1 MTSLSQKVHIQG
13 RLRGLTKRRIAR
25 LARAA
30 GLSLTRRPANA
41 EMIVLGHNSAGAI
54 VSPAGELRLSFH
66 LKPGA
71 SILSERGF
79 KSRLGILA
87 LERASNF
94 AFSDDQVAGRAGL
107 SAAQLRT
114 LSLYDILNP
123 DEGWY
128 SYQDV
133 VTARAIAR
141 LAAGGVGFPRII
153 AAALALE
160 QRGASLSSVRLA
172 EAPWGE
178 LIQHFSGGFASLDG
192 QLLLPLAGEDVD
204 AEEAFTRA
212 ETFEQSGDFDSALRW
227 YDLAARLDAS
237 DPVIPFNLGNVLDE
251 LGRPQEAEIAYR
263 KAIERGPEVAD
274 AWFNLGVLQEKTGRE
289 DEALSSYERAFA
301 VEPAYADALHNAAL
315 LHMRKG
321 RFAAALTL
329 LEKILALGPMDKG
342 EAKRLAHLCRL
353 ELKRAA
359 AGP

>member
-1 MTSLSQKVHIQG
+1 
-13 RLRGLTKRRIAR
+13 
-25 LARAA
+25 
-30 GLSLTRRPANA
+30 
-41 EMIVLGHNSAGAI
+41 MIVLGHNSAGAI